1 MPLLSSGELGYHLKE
16 NALYIGTSMNARN
29 VRLCGEDDVANINA
43 QIEELRGL
51 ISGIN
56 AQIETLAVQT
66 ANITAQTQ
74 DINARL
80 TALTNE

>member
-1 MPLLSSGELGYHLKE
+1 MPLLDSMELGYQVDE
-16 NALYIGTSMNARN
+16 EALYIGGNAQN
-29 VRLCGEDDVANINA
+29 HRLCGVKDINNINA

-51 ISGIN
+51 INGIN